1 MCGVPTLRSREAR
14 SVVGEVRFGDVTRHA
29 HDALQLT
36 RPRADLTRHDES
48 SGPTELLPRTLGRTG
63 CLTPAPVRTPGPDA
77 PPDGCFSS
85 LAKYRARG
93 CMDAHRSGPPMPV
106 RCGSGWP
113 REQEIDMT
121 NSTVG
126 APSARPEQSSL
137 VTAGASEPFRL
148 RKVLVGVDGTA
159 TGRDAIALGDVLYE
173 PSGQLT
179 LAHVVLRSTPTYQ
192 NFHATRAWS
201 ESRKMLERE
210 RQAAGVAADLT
221 GMASSSVGS
230 GLHQL
235 TKDCGADLLVVGSCS
250 RGLTGRVLVGDDTR
264 ASLNGAS
271 CAVAIAPARIRR
283 RSAGHPHDR
292 CCLQRHPRG
301 RGRPRHRPQLGRR
314 APRHRACADRCQP
327 LVRSSPLGSV
337 RRRFGRDDRPAPA
350 RCEGSAPIA
359 RERRRSGRGWSSRRR
374 ADRL

>member
-1 MCGVPTLRSREAR
+1 
-14 SVVGEVRFGDVTRHA
+14 
-29 HDALQLT
+29 
-36 RPRADLTRHDES
+36 
-48 SGPTELLPRTLGRTG
+48 
-63 CLTPAPVRTPGPDA
+63 
-77 PPDGCFSS
+77 
-85 LAKYRARG
+85 
-93 CMDAHRSGPPMPV
+93 
-106 RCGSGWP
+106 
-113 REQEIDMT
+113 MT

-126 APSARPEQSSL
+126 APSARPEQASL

-173 PSGQLT
+173 PGGQLT
-179 LAHVVLRSTPTYQ
+179 LAHVVLRSTPTDQ

-235 TKDCGADLLVVGSCS
+235 TNDCGADLLVVGSCS

-271 CAVAIAPARIRR
+271 CAVAIAPDGYADDPQDIRTVGVAYNDTPEAEAALAIARSLAAEHRATVRALTAVSVSSGAARWDPFGAGSGEMIDVLQHAAKDRLRSLDGVEGRVAVGLPGDELTAFSDEVDLLVVGSRSYGPLRR
-283 RSAGHPHDR
+283 LMFGSTSAHLARTARCPLLVLPRSFAAT
-292 CCLQRHPRG
+292 HPR
-301 RGRPRHRPQLGRR
+301 
-314 APRHRACADRCQP
+314 
-327 LVRSSPLGSV
+327 
-337 RRRFGRDDRPAPA
+337 
-350 RCEGSAPIA
+350 
-359 RERRRSGRGWSSRRR
+359 
-374 ADRL
+374 

>member
-1 MCGVPTLRSREAR
+1 
-14 SVVGEVRFGDVTRHA
+14 
-29 HDALQLT
+29 
-36 RPRADLTRHDES
+36 
-48 SGPTELLPRTLGRTG
+48 
-63 CLTPAPVRTPGPDA
+63 
-77 PPDGCFSS
+77 
-85 LAKYRARG
+85 
-93 CMDAHRSGPPMPV
+93 
-106 RCGSGWP
+106 
-113 REQEIDMT
+113 MT

-126 APSARPEQSSL
+126 APSARPEQPSL

-201 ESRKMLERE
+201 ESRTMLERE
-210 RQAAGVAADLT
+210 RQATGVAADLT

-250 RGLTGRVLVGDDTR
+250 RGLAGRVLVGDDTR

-271 CAVAIAPARIRR
+271 CAVAIAPDGYADDPQDIRTVGVAYNDTPEAEAALAIARSLAAEHRATVRALTAVSLSSGAARWDPFGAGSGEMIDWLQYAAKDRLRSLDGVEGRVAVGLPGDELTAFSDEVDLLVVGSRSYGPLRR
-283 RSAGHPHDR
+283 LMFGSTSAHLARTARCPLLVLPRSAAAT
-292 CCLQRHPRG
+292 HPR
-301 RGRPRHRPQLGRR
+301 
-314 APRHRACADRCQP
+314 
-327 LVRSSPLGSV
+327 
-337 RRRFGRDDRPAPA
+337 
-350 RCEGSAPIA
+350 
-359 RERRRSGRGWSSRRR
+359 
-374 ADRL
+374 